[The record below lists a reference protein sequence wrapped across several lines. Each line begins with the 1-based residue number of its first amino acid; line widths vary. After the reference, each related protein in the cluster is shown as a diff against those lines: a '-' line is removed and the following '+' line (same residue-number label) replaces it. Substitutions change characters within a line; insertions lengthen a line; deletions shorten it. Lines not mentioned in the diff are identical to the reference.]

1 MSVDLTK
8 KPYYLKDEDIQWV
21 KNTIANMTLEEK
33 IGQLFVNMGS
43 SRSEEYLTDVLN
55 RYHIGAVRYNPVLLR
70 RFMTKTIFYKLKVK
84 SLS

>member
-8 KPYYLKDEDIQWV
+8 KTYYLKDEDIQWV

-43 SRSEEYLTDVLN
+43 NRSEN
-55 RYHIGAVRYNPVLLR
+55 I
-70 RFMTKTIFYKLKVK
+70 
-84 SLS
+84 SLMF